1 LEVLGMGWI
10 SERLSEMVSEA
21 VYSFFADLME
31 QAVQWIAGAI
41 VGIMSTAENV
51 LNYPIVIQGIL
62 YSQGIAIIMLSIKV
76 AFEAFQT
83 WILYNSG
90 DSNADP
96 KGLLIGT
103 VKAAAVIGTMPWLV
117 RYLYLVGT
125 AMAIDVSRLSGVQ
138 TEKALEHFILNA
150 AVGGFFF
157 VIICLISLVLIIAV
171 FIQTFIRAAALGL
184 LAVIGPVIAVQEVGG
199 NSQLFSL
206 WLKELVVVC
215 FSQAIQIF
223 LILAAMYTLSNT
235 GIEDIIVSSAML
247 LGWLW
252 VTVKAPSTI
261 KQMMYSSGV
270 GSAAAGAAQTA
281 GTMLIVRKMMTKGV

>member
-1 LEVLGMGWI
+1 MGWI
-10 SERLSEMVSEA
+10 SEKLNSMISEA
-21 VYSFFADLME
+21 IYSFFADLME

-62 YSQGIAIIMLSIKV
+62 YSQGVAIIMLSIKV

-125 AMAIDVSRLSGVQ
+125 AMAVDVSRLSGVQ
-138 TEKALEHFILNA
+138 VERALEHFVLNA
-150 AVGGFFF
+150 VVGGFFF
-157 VIICLISLVLIIAV
+157 VIICLISLVLIIAI